1 VNDPL
6 STTLPHWVYISFLFA
21 LGCCVGSFLNV
32 VVWRLPRIELPN
44 DVGLF
49 REFWLTFKGLSD
61 PPSHCPNCD
70 KRLKW
75 YDNVPVLGWIKLG
88 GRCRFCKQRFSIRYP
103 IVEAITGL
111 LFVLYYVAYF
121 MMQIRTCCPAMVRVP
136 GPFPGLF
143 VMVGHCA
150 WVWAD
155 AWPIYFLYMALI
167 AGLLAASLIDAE
179 LYIIPVQIPWILAAV
194 GIAVHALADGPRI
207 PGSLIITGQHGPIV
221 AAASAGG
228 GIGFV
233 LSLILWSRGWL
244 PTSFPNGEPM
254 LEVDREELLKEI
266 ARAKKAGEPVD
277 DQPVPPPYTRMRV
290 RLEISKELVFLLP
303 PLVGAGIGIAIAASG
318 PNKYVD
324 SLIHIR
330 PLSAALGSILG
341 ALVGAFV
348 VWIVRII
355 GTIGFGRVAMG
366 LGDVH
371 LMFGVGAVIGF
382 GGATVA
388 FFLAP
393 VAGLLFAVWFLITRK
408 RREIPLGP
416 FLSLATAAVML
427 MYCPIA
433 EWLKPG
439 LMGLV
444 QVLTGGGGAG
454 S

>member
-1 VNDPL
+1 MNSLVAPP
-6 STTLPHWVYISFLFA
+6 LPHWVYISFLFA

-75 YDNVPVLGWIKLG
+75 YDNVPVVGWIKLG
-88 GRCRFCKQRFSIRYP
+88 GKCRFCKQPFSIRYP
-103 IVEAITGL
+103 IVEAVTGL

-121 MMQIRTCCPAMVRVP
+121 VMQIRTCCPAMVRVP
-136 GPFPGLF
+136 GPMPGLS

-155 AWPIYFLYMALI
+155 AWPIYFLYIALI

-179 LYIIPVQIPWILAAV
+179 LYIIPVQIPWMLAVV

-207 PGSLIITGQHGPIV
+207 PGSLILTGQYGGIA

-244 PTSFPNGEPM
+244 PTSFPDGEPM

-277 DQPVPPPYTRMRV
+277 DQPVPPPYTRMGIRV
-290 RLEISKELVFLLP
+290 EISKELMFLVP
-303 PLVGAGIGIAIAASG
+303 PLVGAGIGVAIAGWG
-318 PNKYVD
+318 PKGWVD
-324 SLIHIR
+324 PLVHIR

-341 ALVGAFV
+341 ALVGGFV
-348 VWIVRII
+348 VWIVRIL

-444 QVLTGGGGAG
+444 QVVTGAGGGGG
-454 S
+454 